1 MAHDNSA
8 VDSEV
13 ESVAKAQVDC
23 TAPQPSPYLL
33 QGTQW
38 VSKFNRPTPD
48 QVKIFM
54 ALFRIPNKNTDV
66 VLTVNVLTQTQNP
79 ETEVIEQEEW
89 EPAFIRAV
97 ETFHIVDFGLFV

>member
-1 MAHDNSA
+1 
-8 VDSEV
+8 
-13 ESVAKAQVDC
+13 
-23 TAPQPSPYLL
+23 
-33 QGTQW
+33 
-38 VSKFNRPTPD
+38 
-48 QVKIFM
+48 M